1 MLLLLIDL
9 KFGFQFLINNKE
21 GISVTES
28 IQAQE
33 MPNAIETPYPDICF
47 MGEKNI
53 VKKAIDVVNDVRKI
67 GSDNDSSV
75 LFIASLTFPFLLISL
90 KNRDSICTPSELA
103 IVNNTIGIEVFI
115 IVKLKYL

>member
-33 MPNAIETPYPDICF
+33 IPKAIETPYPDICF
-47 MGEKNI
+47 IGEINI
-53 VKKAIDVVNDVRKI
+53 VKKAIDVVKEVRKI
-67 GSDNDSSV
+67 GSDNESSV
-75 LFIASLTFPFLLISL
+75 VFIASVIFLFLLISL
-90 KNRDSICTPSELA
+90 KKRDSIWTPSELA